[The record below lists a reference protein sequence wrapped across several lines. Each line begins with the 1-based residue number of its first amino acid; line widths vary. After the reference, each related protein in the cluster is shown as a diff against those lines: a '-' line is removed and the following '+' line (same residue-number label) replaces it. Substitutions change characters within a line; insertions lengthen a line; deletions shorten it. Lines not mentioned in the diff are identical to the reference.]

1 MQDKSTTMQDESTEA
16 MQDKSTEAIQDQKGE
31 LWQDKYKNVMQS
43 LDMPLIQRT
52 LMMLDILQKEHATEC
67 TPEMLELLAHVGLVQ
82 IQEVEEPL
90 PELQVMIS
98 NARLVVRNAFEEMEA
113 SMKKLAEGPATL

>member
-1 MQDKSTTMQDESTEA
+1 MQDDMSTEVV
-16 MQDKSTEAIQDQKGE
+16 QDKSTEDMQDQKSE
-31 LWQDKYKNVMQS
+31 LWQTKYKNVMQS
-43 LDMPLIQRT
+43 DDMHLIQRT
-52 LMMLDILQKEHATEC
+52 LEVLNILEKEHPIEC